1 MTQWLVWGGGVAALA
16 AAWLARRL
24 AEEREARNAPP
35 PGDWVQVDGRRL
47 HARRTGPSDSTG
59 PSIVIE
65 AGGGSS
71 SVMWWPLQDR
81 LAHRA
86 TVVTYDRAGLGWSPT
101 APLPRTIEQRA
112 DELRAMLRAAAVP
125 APYVLVGL
133 SYGGPLIRVFAARHR
148 ELVAGMV
155 FVDASHE
162 AVFASPGARKY
173 LKRCAAA
180 LKIIGVLS
188 AIGLPRL
195 LRLRG
200 IPESP
205 TSLRFS
211 AAQRHLLE
219 SRFPPAHCF
228 RAGAD
233 EFASML
239 RIADVMRGL
248 DAPGSLGA
256 VPISVI
262 SHGRP
267 FPGPFAVLEEG
278 HIRGQQALA
287 ALSSNSELVVA
298 ANSSH
303 AIPLE
308 EPEVVLDAVVRVW
321 DAARTR
327 SRVSASPPAAAPSPV
342 RPSSE
347 HPAMASGPD
356 R

>member
-1 MTQWLVWGGGVAALA
+1 
-16 AAWLARRL
+16 
-24 AEEREARNAPP
+24 
-35 PGDWVQVDGRRL
+35 
-47 HARRTGPSDSTG
+47 
-59 PSIVIE
+59 VIE

-81 LAHRA
+81 LGGPA
-86 TVVTYDRAGLGWSPT
+86 TVVTYDRAGLGWSAT

-112 DELRAMLRAAAVP
+112 DELHAMLRAAAVP

-148 ELVAGMV
+148 ELVAGIV

-162 AVFASPGARKY
+162 AVFASPGARTY

-180 LKIIGVLS
+180 LKIIGALA

-205 TSLRFS
+205 TSLQFS
-211 AAQRHLLE
+211 AAQRRLLQ

-239 RIADVMRGL
+239 RIADVMREL

-267 FPGPFAVLEEG
+267 FPGPFAVLEQG
-278 HIRGQQALA
+278 HLQGQQALA

-308 EPEVVLDAVVRVW
+308 EPEVVLDAVCRVW

-327 SRVSASPPAAAPSPV
+327 SPLVSASRPAAAPSPV
-342 RPSSE
+342 PPSSDLL
-347 HPAMASGPD
+347 AVASSPV